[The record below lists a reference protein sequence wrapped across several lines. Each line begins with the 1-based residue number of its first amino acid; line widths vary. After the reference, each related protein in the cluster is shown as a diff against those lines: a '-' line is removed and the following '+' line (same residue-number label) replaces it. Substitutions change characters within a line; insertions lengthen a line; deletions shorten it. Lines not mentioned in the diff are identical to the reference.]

1 MAGKKNMRVNSCK
14 CVEYKEVKSY
24 RTNYPFGKKSG
35 SRRGAVKR
43 TYAFCK
49 DCGKKLGVIR
59 S

>member
-1 MAGKKNMRVNSCK
+1 MRVNSCK